1 MDHELTRKIQ
11 AWVESPAPA
20 RSVPDGALLLL
31 QLNRNQWLYRSACIS
46 PNLYNELI
54 ENELR
59 KYLRIRL
66 DGLTQAEVAR
76 LEPVVKEAA
85 HGSLEAHAA
94 RYEGKRDDHDSLPA
108 DIRALYERNGEL
120 YKKMKQT
127 YNHLLTMEGDT
138 PCDRYEYIQV
148 LRRLDDEYRA
158 NWERYDHYTPAAED
172 AAEDAA
178 EAPQTM
184 SPAEA
189 AKAISAARRYL
200 STGLTALADP
210 ATDAD
215 RAGAILIEMQE
226 RASLIRSLGGSFKPA
241 QEARLREL
249 GIDL

>member
-108 DIRALYERNGEL
+108 EIRALYERNGEL

-148 LRRLDDEYRA
+148 LRRLDDEY
-158 NWERYDHYTPAAED
+158 
-172 AAEDAA
+172 
-178 EAPQTM
+178 
-184 SPAEA
+184 
-189 AKAISAARRYL
+189 L
-200 STGLTALADP
+200 
-210 ATDAD
+210 
-215 RAGAILIEMQE
+215 
-226 RASLIRSLGGSFKPA
+226 SLIHISEPTRPY
-241 QEARLREL
+241 
-249 GIDL
+249 

>member
-172 AAEDAA
+172 A
-178 EAPQTM
+178 QTM

>member
-1 MDHELTRKIQ
+1 M
-11 AWVESPAPA
+11 
-20 RSVPDGALLLL
+20 
-31 QLNRNQWLYRSACIS
+31 
-46 PNLYNELI
+46 
-54 ENELR
+54 
-59 KYLRIRL
+59 
-66 DGLTQAEVAR
+66 
-76 LEPVVKEAA
+76 
-85 HGSLEAHAA
+85 
-94 RYEGKRDDHDSLPA
+94 
-108 DIRALYERNGEL
+108 
-120 YKKMKQT
+120 
-127 YNHLLTMEGDT
+127 
-138 PCDRYEYIQV
+138 

-158 NWERYDHYTPAAED
+158 NWERYDHYTPAAE
-172 AAEDAA
+172 APAEASAEDA
-178 EAPQTM
+178 QTM